1 MKRDFEEIDSVG
13 VVAPTSIII
22 PLTVRVDEIKYTPI
36 RGQRIC
42 TTIASLLQES
52 KLMVS
57 KSHQVPV
64 IYLDAK
70 ILPASVTIVEE
81 ITDVIVTRAPTA
93 GPSEPFRCTGCVE
106 LSAQIEAQNVRI
118 ESQTARIESQTA
130 RIETL
135 SAYIES
141 QKISKQIEKM
151 RICLVDVEEFFGS
164 LMSTT
169 TRMILG
175 SIRGDCNG
183 DAHYIRT
190 YDHPTLKQFKLN
202 LVKTHVN
209 ECASNKTLYNK
220 IVKTYG
226 KEQIKELF
234 DFVLS
239 LDSNQFDGGV
249 GSSSSADS
257 GALNESE
264 QDIAREWWT
273 D

>member
-1 MKRDFEEIDSVG
+1 MKRDFEEIDSAEGVVG
-13 VVAPTSIII
+13 VALTSM
-22 PLTVRVDEIKYTPI
+22 RVDEIKYTPV
-36 RGQRIC
+36 RGQKIC

-118 ESQTARIESQTA
+118 ESQTARIE
-130 RIETL
+130 TL

-151 RICLVDVEEFFGS
+151 RICLVDVELFFGS

-175 SIRGDCNG
+175 SIRGDRNG

-202 LVKTHVN
+202 LVKTHVH